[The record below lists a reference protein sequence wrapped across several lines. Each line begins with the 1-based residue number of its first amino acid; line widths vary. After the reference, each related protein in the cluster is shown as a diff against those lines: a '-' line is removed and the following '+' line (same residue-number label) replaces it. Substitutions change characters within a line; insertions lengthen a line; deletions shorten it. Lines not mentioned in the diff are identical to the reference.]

1 MASYEYSDIDEYK
14 SYIVGK
20 AKTKL
25 LYKSNMI
32 DSDNLTAIL
41 NDLFTDS
48 YNIIKKWRHLK
59 KDDEFLSQK
68 WDTEIVNFVVESYR
82 VMGDENLATI
92 SANGISKG
100 YKISP
105 EAKLKSSIPQAM

>member
-1 MASYEYSDIDEYK
+1 MTSMKKFNNKLQGDSMASYEYSDIDEYK

-41 NDLFTDS
+41 NDLFTDL
-48 YNIIKKWRHLK
+48 RDPL
-59 KDDEFLSQK
+59 
-68 WDTEIVNFVVESYR
+68 T
-82 VMGDENLATI
+82 
-92 SANGISKG
+92 
-100 YKISP
+100 
-105 EAKLKSSIPQAM
+105 